1 MASSPLTPS
10 TSRIEVLDYVRGLAI
25 IHIILYHYFMEWFHG
40 SFLIVPEGVA
50 ANMSRLEMFH
60 DGGVLGFVKNM
71 FGFLWVY
78 GFFSVNLFLVLSGFV
93 LTYSALKNEIR
104 LIDDVR
110 PVTFFDNMRVLFV
123 FYWKKMKRVLIPLY
137 ISILIGIG
145 FLYLR
150 NVLFPSLGG
159 APIYTGF
166 DVLKLFFVP
175 LLVFDI
181 PFLQKFNG
189 DLWFITLILQVYI
202 LFPLLYRG
210 LKSFGVWKFLALLFA
225 ITVGFR
231 YLITYQGLSSPMGVI
246 ADAPHSYRLFS
257 FFLPRLV
264 EFGFG
269 MGLAYLFLTGKDVL
283 VKMSGWRGF
292 LGGVALALTG
302 FVFDMYRWGWPYADL
317 MAAVGLFV
325 VFLNIGVLFAKV
337 ELMRRVMVFLSDSS
351 YENFLLHHYFLNY
364 FLMPLLL
371 VGGLI
376 RESVFWLMMPVFVVG
391 SVGIGWAAQKI
402 GAKLG

>member
-1 MASSPLTPS
+1 MGTN
-10 TSRIEVLDYVRGLAI
+10 RIEVLDYVRGLAI
-25 IHIILYHYFMEWFHG
+25 IHIILYHYFIEWFHG
-40 SFLIVPEGVA
+40 GFLIVPEGIA
-50 ANMSRLEMFH
+50 ANVSRVTIFEDAGAL
-60 DGGVLGFVKNM
+60 GVAKNL
-71 FGFLWVY
+71 FGFLWAY
-78 GFFSVNLFLVLSGFV
+78 GFFSVNLFLVLSGFL
-93 LTYSALKNEIR
+93 LTYSALKQEIR
-104 LIDDVR
+104 LADAPK
-110 PVTFFDNMRVLFV
+110 PVTFFEKMEVLLA

-159 APIYTGF
+159 SPIYTGF
-166 DVLKLFFVP
+166 DVLKLFFIP

-189 DLWFITLILQVYI
+189 DLWFITLILQLYI
-202 LFPLLYRG
+202 LFPLLYRA
-210 LKSFGVWKFLALLFA
+210 LKSFGVWKFLGLLFVLT
-225 ITVGFR
+225 IGFR
-231 YLITYQGLSSPMGVI
+231 YLVTYQGWSAPMGVI

-269 MGLAYLFLTGKDVL
+269 MGLAYLFLTGKDL
-283 VKMSGWRGF
+283 LGKIAGWKGF
-292 LGGVALALTG
+292 LSGVALTLGGFAL
-302 FVFDMYRWGWPYADL
+302 DMYRWGWPYADL
-317 MAAVGLFV
+317 MAAVGLFM
-325 VFLNIGVLFAKV
+325 VFLNIGVLFARI
-337 ELMRRVMVFLSDSS
+337 ELLRRLMVFLSDSS

-371 VGGLI
+371 AGGLMH
-376 RESVFWLMMPVFVVG
+376 ESIFWLMMPVFVIG

-402 GAKLG
+402 GARLG